1 MYVYIC
7 LLVKNVVHTFF
18 ANTKQTTYYNNL
30 YHGKK
35 TIIVTIEYNATQLS
49 AQWGGEGNP
58 LRRPRNAQP
67 PAVCHF

>member
-35 TIIVTIEYNATQLS
+35 DNYRNNRIQCYTVERTV
-49 AQWGGEGNP
+49 GGKNP